1 MLPLVET
8 KDAPAVASF
17 VISSFERLYP
27 DASTAW
33 LTTLFADIH
42 AFFTG
47 RRPDY
52 AAIDLRYHDLEH
64 TLQAAVCITLLLEGR
79 QAAATEPRLGARH
92 FEMALS
98 ATLLHDTGYLK
109 LRSDESGT
117 GAKYTH
123 SHVLRSCTFAAS
135 YLPPLGASDLEIETV
150 LAAINC
156 TGPTREI
163 GHVHF
168 REPIGRVI
176 GTALGTADYLGQMAA
191 PDYPDELEI
200 LFNEFHE
207 ADEFVQLPTEQRA
220 FNSAAE
226 LIERT
231 PTFWRDFVKQKLEH
245 DFQGVY
251 RFLARPYPDGPNAY
265 LAAVERNIAEISRRT
280 ASPTIALK

>member
-1 MLPLVET
+1 
-8 KDAPAVASF
+8 
-17 VISSFERLYP
+17 
-27 DASTAW
+27 

-42 AFFTG
+42 ALFTG
-47 RRPDY
+47 QRPDY
-52 AAIDLRYHDLEH
+52 AAVDLRYHDLEH

-79 QAAATEPRLGARH
+79 HAALAEPRLGARH
-92 FEMALS
+92 FELALS

-117 GAKYTH
+117 GAKYTYC
-123 SHVLRSCTFAAS
+123 HVLRSCAFAAS
-135 YLPPLGASDLEIETV
+135 FLPALGADDLEIETV

-168 REPIGRVI
+168 RDPIGRII
-176 GTALGTADYLGQMAA
+176 GSALGTADYLGQMAA

-207 ADEFVQLPTEQRA
+207 ADEFVHLPPERRA
-220 FNSAAE
+220 FSSAAE
-226 LIERT
+226 LIDRT
-231 PTFWRDFVKQKLEH
+231 PAFWRDVVKQKLEH
-245 DFQGVY
+245 DFLGMY
-251 RFLARPYPDGPNAY
+251 RFLARPYPDGENAY
-265 LAAVERNIAEISRRT
+265 LSAVERNIAEISRRT